1 MLYLILILFKYW
13 KHHGFFRRRACDSR
27 NFLPFFSPFFV
38 FLFYDS
44 AFVSRR
50 PSREPRLSKSNEVAL
65 AVHRYRTFD
74 VMIRF
79 TTIYSW
85 NHTQTG
91 KFDTFQNLE
100 CPVSTTEKD
109 RPPFLL
115 DRDEENLV
123 GKLTSFTVAN
133 TCLANPCFTVLVK
146 FKAVETVHHPNQ
158 EKTVFSQK

>member
-1 MLYLILILFKYW
+1 MASFEEENATAAISCL
-13 KHHGFFRRRACDSR
+13 
-27 NFLPFFSPFFV
+27 FFSPFFV

-44 AFVSRR
+44 AIVSRR
-50 PSREPRLSKSNEVAL
+50 PSREARLSKSNEVAL

-85 NHTQTG
+85 NHAHTG
-91 KFDTFQNLE
+91 KFDTFQNLG
-100 CPVSTTEKD
+100 CPVSTTVKN

-115 DRDEENLV
+115 DKDEEILV

-133 TCLANPCFTVLVK
+133 KCLANTFFTVLVK